1 MFGNKKLK
9 EENAELR
16 KMLKEQQQNV
26 HRLNERITSL
36 EQENHELFGKA
47 SGYDITLDVER
58 KLRDKQTVELL
69 KAKHCITD
77 IKELMALVSPKL
89 NNAAVQGIRKRLEEY
104 YEDLEK

>member
-26 HRLNERITSL
+26 HRFNERITSL
-36 EQENHELFGKA
+36 EQENHELKGRV
-47 SGYDITLDVER
+47 SGYDGSLTAAREI
-58 KLRDKQTVELL
+58 RDKLL
-69 KAKHCITD
+69 VSNRKASHCIAD

>member
-26 HRLNERITSL
+26 HRLNTRITAL
-36 EQENHELFGKA
+36 EQENRELKGRVD
-47 SGYDITLDVER
+47 SYDGVLVAVREA
-58 KLRDKQTVELL
+58 RDKQTVALL